1 MTRSR
6 LFTTN
11 LLYYLA
17 DVQECEPEVVS
28 YPAVQAETYRG
39 IQPCFDKIVLFQNVL
54 SVIAW
59 GLLAWVVS
67 KRLRGGYEKLL
78 AALLI
83 TSFGF
88 TPAIAD
94 WDSILG
100 SESLTFS
107 LFAVS
112 LALVIEICFMV
123 AEGKFNGKF
132 SVAIAVF
139 AVVTLTLWA
148 FTRDA
153 NIYTLLVLLVM
164 SILSAVAISKIRKN
178 RNLLISIAVI
188 FVVAVV
194 GLQSAM
200 LSRRWEA
207 PLANVFN
214 DLLLPHPARV
224 EFLQGWE
231 CPIPNPPLITNGS
244 SKMHLGLTQD
254 FF

>member
-1 MTRSR
+1 MEFLKRQGINLVVWAILFGMIFVRLTSYGDLSLSVANGDTASYIKSGDAPLFSKDMLTRSR

-11 LLYYLA
+11 LLYYPA

-139 AVVTLTLWA
+139 AVVALTLWA

-153 NIYTLLVLLVM
+153 NIYTLLVLPVT
-164 SILSAVAISKIRKN
+164 SILSA
-178 RNLLISIAVI
+178 
-188 FVVAVV
+188 
-194 GLQSAM
+194 
-200 LSRRWEA
+200 
-207 PLANVFN
+207 
-214 DLLLPHPARV
+214 
-224 EFLQGWE
+224 
-231 CPIPNPPLITNGS
+231 GS
-244 SKMHLGLTQD
+244 DIQNS
-254 FF
+254 